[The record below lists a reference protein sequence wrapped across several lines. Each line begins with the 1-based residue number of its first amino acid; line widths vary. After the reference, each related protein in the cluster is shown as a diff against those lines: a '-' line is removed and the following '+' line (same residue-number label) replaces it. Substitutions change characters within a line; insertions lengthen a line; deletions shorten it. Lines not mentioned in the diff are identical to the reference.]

1 MLPLFARSFTCASV
15 KSMSNARSNTF
26 PKGFTWGTATAAHQV
41 KGGNWNNDW
50 WDWEHRPN
58 TVCKEPSGDTCDHY
72 NLFPQDIEMLA
83 KLGFDNYRFSVEW
96 SRIEPEDGEF
106 SQAELNHYRAVIDA
120 CRANNITPVVT
131 LHHFTTPRWVAAMGG
146 WTNDAT
152 ADLFARFS
160 EKVAKSIGQ
169 DVGKWCTINEP
180 NMVATIGYL
189 LGEFPPGTK
198 SREARRKAND
208 VFCRAH
214 EKSRDAVKSVS
225 NAPLGITLAMQEY
238 TINVEDE
245 SHRSAAEALR
255 NQAWDGLEDCFLEVA
270 KGDDYFGVQTYTR
283 ERFDQNGRI
292 KPGED
297 MRKTIMG
304 YEFRPQALEAC
315 IRRAWDKTGNVPI
328 IVTENGIATSDD
340 NERIEY
346 VHGALEGVLTCIADG
361 IDIRGYTYW
370 SLMDN
375 FEWTYGY
382 GPTFGLVACDWKTQK
397 RTPRPS
403 AHWLGGIAKSNT
415 LAPRPA

>member
-1 MLPLFARSFTCASV
+1 
-15 KSMSNARSNTF
+15 
-26 PKGFTWGTATAAHQV
+26 
-41 KGGNWNNDW
+41 
-50 WDWEHRPN
+50 
-58 TVCKEPSGDTCDHY
+58 
-72 NLFPQDIEMLA
+72 
-83 KLGFDNYRFSVEW
+83 
-96 SRIEPEDGEF
+96 
-106 SQAELNHYRAVIDA
+106 
-120 CRANNITPVVT
+120 
-131 LHHFTTPRWVAAMGG
+131 
-146 WTNDAT
+146 
-152 ADLFARFS
+152 
-160 EKVAKSIGQ
+160 
-169 DVGKWCTINEP
+169 
-180 NMVATIGYL
+180 
-189 LGEFPPGTK
+189 
-198 SREARRKAND
+198 
-208 VFCRAH
+208 
-214 EKSRDAVKSVS
+214 
-225 NAPLGITLAMQEY
+225 MQEY